1 MREERQP
8 GQGDETRGQPG
19 TGGQGRDGGPP
30 SETAAQILANGGKP
44 ERPRGAA
51 RIGVTAAAILGVAV
65 AAGVAGLALLAS
77 SGSHH
82 GANGVAGAVGSRA
95 VGNTTVTRLRVVS
108 VTPSAKSSHVSGDAS
123 VQIAFSSQLAPSSV
137 VPTFQPAVAGN
148 WQHSGKVLSFT
159 PDAPFDPSTHYTL
172 RIPAGQAGLHAADGG
187 LIRKPVVVRFS
198 TASYSQVRLAQVLG
212 QLGYLPMTWQAKP
225 DSKMS
230 GGAENGGVAG
240 QEQLAFSPPQGT
252 FSWKSGYP
260 ASLREQWLP
269 GRPNLVVRGAVMA
282 FQAQHRLA
290 VNGKLSRKFW
300 QALFLAAARS
310 DQNSAGYSYAIASK
324 GSPETLTI
332 WHNGHVV
339 MHGLAN
345 TGIPIDPTASGTFPV
360 YLRYRFQI
368 MQGTNPDG
376 SHYADPVSYVSY
388 FNGGDAV
395 HYFPRGSYGFPQ
407 SLGCVELPMNEAQQA
422 WPYLTYGS
430 LVTVTS

>member
-1 MREERQP
+1 VGEERQS
-8 GQGDETRGQPG
+8 GQGDDLQRQAGGGGAQ
-19 TGGQGRDGGPP
+19 GQGGGPP
-30 SETAAQILANGGKP
+30 ADSASQILENDGQHRRPPGAIGLTAA
-44 ERPRGAA
+44 
-51 RIGVTAAAILGVAV
+51 VILGVAV
-65 AAGVAGLALLAS
+65 VAGVAGLAVLAT
-77 SGSHH
+77 SGGHH
-82 GANGVAGAVGSRA
+82 GASGGAGAASSRE

-123 VQIAFSSQLAPSSV
+123 VQITFSSRLAPSSV
-137 VPTFQPAVAGN
+137 VPAFHPAVAGR
-148 WQHSGKVLSFT
+148 WQHSGSVLSFT

-172 RIPAGQAGLHAADGG
+172 RVPAGQAGLRAVNGG
-187 LIRKPVVVRFS
+187 LISKPVTVRFS
-198 TASYSQVRLAQVLG
+198 TAGYSRLRLAQVLG
-212 QLGYLPMTWQAKP
+212 QLGYLPVTWQPKS
-225 DSKMS
+225 DGGMS
-230 GGAENGGVAG
+230 GGAQNGGVAG
-240 QEQLAFSPPQGT
+240 QEQLAFSPPQGS
-252 FSWKSGYP
+252 FSWKHGYP
-260 ASLREQWLP
+260 ASLRGQWSAS
-269 GRPNLVVRGAVMA
+269 RPNLVVRGALMA
-282 FQAQHRLA
+282 FQSQHKLA
-290 VNGKLSRKFW
+290 VNGKTSKKVW
-300 QALFLAAARS
+300 SALFLAAARS
-310 DQNSAGYSYAIASK
+310 NSNSAGYTYAVASK

-376 SHYADPVSYVSY
+376 SHYADPVSFVSY

-430 LVTVTS
+430 LVTVTG